1 MRYALALFVMIGV
14 AACATPAAVQVRTDA
29 ETGVNTYT
37 SSRVTM
43 GHRSMGAGLAGQQRV
58 MWQAVAACE
67 GEACVPDE
75 VELIFVNSTS
85 QDLNLDYRRLE
96 MVVDGT
102 SREWVDPSSQAA
114 PNFATVPTG
123 EFLRVTLTR
132 AEFVAF
138 AEAEE
143 VELRFGETGSTV
155 FAVNP
160 DRRALFREFAA
171 AAGLSDA

>member
-1 MRYALALFVMIGV
+1 MRYVFFLCVMAGV
-14 AACATPAAVQVRTDA
+14 AACAPATAVRVQTNA
-29 ETGVNTYT
+29 ETGINTYT
-37 SSRVTM
+37 SSRATM
-43 GHRSMGAGLAGQQRV
+43 GHRSMSDGLAGRQRV

-67 GEACVPDE
+67 GDACVPDE

-96 MVVDGT
+96 MIVDGV
-102 SREWVDPSSQAA
+102 SQEWIDPSSQAM

-138 AEAEE
+138 AEAEK
-143 VELRFGETGSTV
+143 VELRFGDTGSSVFTV
-155 FAVNP
+155 SP
-160 DRRALFREFAA
+160 DRRAIFREFATT
-171 AAGLSDA
+171 AGFAGA

>member
-1 MRYALALFVMIGV
+1 MRYAFALFVMVGV
-14 AACATPAAVQVRTDA
+14 AACATPAAVQVRSDA
-29 ETGVNTYT
+29 DTGINTYT

-43 GHRSMGAGLAGQQRV
+43 GHRSMSDGLAGRQRV

-67 GEACVPDE
+67 GDACVPDE

-96 MVVDGT
+96 MIVDGT
-102 SREWVDPSSQAA
+102 AQEWIDPSSQAA

-132 AEFVAF
+132 DDFVQF
-138 AEAEE
+138 AEAEQ
-143 VELRFGETGSTV
+143 VELRFGETGSSVFTV
-155 FAVNP
+155 GP
-160 DRRALFREFAA
+160 DRRAIFREFAA
-171 AAGLSDA
+171 TAGLSDA